1 MPDSSKPEVQKQA
14 SQLLGKL
21 KKRLVGLTKLKFLAP
36 YSIRKTIAEG
46 VFNSILVYCLPLFGG
61 MDDGDIKDLQVMQN
75 KAAQVVTLSPP
86 RAERSVMFNKLGWL
100 TVNQLT
106 FYHSVISVHKIR
118 NS

>member
-1 MPDSSKPEVQKQA
+1 
-14 SQLLGKL
+14 
-21 KKRLVGLTKLKFLAP
+21 
-36 YSIRKTIAEG
+36 
-46 VFNSILVYCLPLFGG
+46 

-100 TVNQLT
+100 TVSQLI

-118 NS
+118 NSREPEY